1 MMLVTERERREREKM
16 RLWTIVVNIT
26 DIGIELS
33 NPPVSHQTKD
43 REGKGEFCST
53 EC

>member
-1 MMLVTERERREREKM
+1 MLVTEREREREREKM

-26 DIGIELS
+26 DIGILELS

-43 REGKGEFCST
+43 KGREG
-53 EC
+53 